1 MRQAFAALESSVY
14 VPLFSFLRPRRG
26 RDRGTC
32 PRVVSPSLWRRKTC
46 RKATFWGDFVY
57 LRLYEYP
64 EAKSKR
70 FRVVGINGSRP
81 VGGERAEPTEHDKR
95 SAQNLARARRTI
107 RDLILC
113 NPFRF
118 FCTFTF
124 SDSKI
129 DRYDYKACKKAITKF
144 FDNFRTRHASHFI
157 YMLVPERHKDGAWH
171 FHGLVAGIPA
181 GEFYTPEFITY
192 RDRRSQELK
201 VIRNTKGYMRWRR
214 WPYGHFDCS
223 VIKDYEASATY
234 VSKYITKDLISVM
247 KGAHLYFSSKGL
259 RRPSLVFDEDNVPF
273 PMKPQYSDEF
283 CKLSWASGGDV
294 IGDLLPSWY
303 DDMCADIRDID
314 MPERLT
320 ERSLFSELTVEQL
333 SLLESSEQVPV
344 PWDM

>member
-1 MRQAFAALESSVY
+1 MREKARAAAL
-14 VPLFSFLRPRRG
+14 SF
-26 RDRGTC
+26 
-32 PRVVSPSLWRRKTC
+32 WRYFHEVRSKNFKT
-46 RKATFWGDFVY
+46 FLLG
-57 LRLYEYP
+57 
-64 EAKSKR
+64 
-70 FRVVGINGSRP
+70 
-81 VGGERAEPTEHDKR
+81 
-95 SAQNLARARRTI
+95 ARRAGVCVLALVVLLSGVSI
-107 RDLILC
+107 
-113 NPFRF
+113 PAYAEFGG
-118 FCTFTF
+118 
-124 SDSKI
+124 KI

-157 YMLVPERHKDGAWH
+157 YILVPERHKDGAWH
-171 FHGLVAGIPA
+171 FHGLVVGIPA

-314 MPERLT
+314 SPERLT
-320 ERSLFSELTVEQL
+320 ERALFSELTVEQL
-333 SLLESSEQVPV
+333 SLLESAEQVSV
-344 PWDM
+344 PWD

>member
-1 MRQAFAALESSVY
+1 M
-14 VPLFSFLRPRRG
+14 
-26 RDRGTC
+26 
-32 PRVVSPSLWRRKTC
+32 
-46 RKATFWGDFVY
+46 
-57 LRLYEYP
+57 
-64 EAKSKR
+64 
-70 FRVVGINGSRP
+70 
-81 VGGERAEPTEHDKR
+81 
-95 SAQNLARARRTI
+95 
-107 RDLILC
+107 ILC

-157 YMLVPERHKDGAWH
+157 YILVPERHKDGAWH

-223 VIKDYEASATY
+223 FIKDYEASATY

-273 PMKPQYSDEF
+273 PMKPQYADEF

-314 MPERLT
+314 SPERLT
-320 ERSLFSELTVEQL
+320 ERALFSELTVEQL
-333 SLLESSEQVPV
+333 SLLESAEQVPV